1 MAGLDALS
9 VIAAAA
15 GVAVA
20 LIGRRLGAAAAGGWA
35 ALLLVGQAAMLRL
48 VEAGPVVAYQH
59 FPTLDRFAFDA
70 IAFAVLGLQL
80 VLVAAGLARC
90 RSRLAD
96 AVRGRPA
103 WQLAVIAAVTVG
115 LCVAPS
121 ADPGAYAFE
130 IAVGGGLRLLAI
142 ANAGVL
148 WFALPDS
155 LVDRVASGWRGA
167 GEGSA
172 EPRIDRVGLSLA
184 AGVTLVCALLAVTVY
199 ERHPHV
205 PDEIS
210 YLYQAR
216 AFAAGALDMPAP
228 PVRGAFEVDLM
239 SYEADRWFSPVPPGW
254 GGALSVG
261 VRLGVPWLVNPV
273 LAGIGVLLS
282 YLVGWRL
289 YDRRVGALAA
299 GLLAVSPWYLFL
311 GMSLM
316 THLTSFVCAV
326 ACVNALLAWRDR
338 GGLWRLGLAGA
349 FMGGVALVRPLE
361 AVVVGLLVGAAVL
374 RLARGRRLIPSA
386 AVLGIGAAAI
396 TSLLIPFHVALT
408 GSATRFPIN
417 AYVDAVYEPGANAL
431 GFGANR
437 GLGWTGLDPFPGH
450 GPRDVVVNAILNG
463 HATDIELFGWAIG
476 AWVLVLAGLLWRKP
490 TRIDLWV
497 IAAFALPILI
507 HVPYWFAGGPD
518 FGARYW
524 FLIILP
530 LTLLTARALT
540 GSSDRTAARGLMVAA
555 ALTIS
560 AMATFV
566 PWRAVDKYS
575 GYRGMRPWAR
585 AIAADPAMANAL
597 VLVRGARQPD
607 FASAVIYN
615 PLDLT
620 APGPAPV
627 FAWARDPAARD
638 SAIAAYPGRRVYV
651 LEGPTI
657 TGGPARLVPAAGDDR
672 DPLPAGRERE
682 PAGGS

>member
-1 MAGLDALS
+1 MAGVDALF
-9 VIAAAA
+9 VIAWAAA
-15 GVAVA
+15 LAVA
-20 LIGRRLGAAAAGGWA
+20 LVGRRLGAARAGGWA
-35 ALLLVGQAAMLRL
+35 SLLLLGQAATLRL

-59 FPTLDRFAFDA
+59 FPTADRFPFDP

-80 VLVAAGLARC
+80 ALVAVGLARY
-90 RSRLAD
+90 RSRLT
-96 AVRGRPA
+96 AVVLERPA
-103 WQLAVIAAVTVG
+103 WQLAAIAAVVLG

-121 ADPGAYAFE
+121 ADPRAYAFE

-142 ANAGVL
+142 ANAAVL
-148 WFALPDS
+148 WFALPDA
-155 LVDRVASGWRGA
+155 LVDRVASGWREA
-167 GEGSA
+167 EGRFT
-172 EPRIDRVGLSLA
+172 EPRIDRVGVSLA
-184 AGVTLVCALLAVTVY
+184 VGVTVVCALLAAMVY

-205 PDEIS
+205 PDEVS

-216 AFAAGALDMPAP
+216 TFAAGAVDMPAP
-228 PVRGAFEVDLM
+228 PVRGAFDVDLM

-254 GGALSVG
+254 GGVLSIG

-289 YDRRVGALAA
+289 YDRRVGTLAA

-316 THLTSFVCAV
+316 THLTSFVFAV
-326 ACVNALLAWRDR
+326 ACVHALLAWRDL

-349 FMGGVALVRPLE
+349 FMGAVALVRPLE
-361 AVVVGLLVGAAVL
+361 AVVVGLLVGPAVL
-374 RLARGRRLIPSA
+374 WLARGRRLIRSVA
-386 AVLGIGAAAI
+386 ALGIGAAAV
-396 TSLLIPFHVALT
+396 TSLLVPFHLALT
-408 GSATRFPIN
+408 GTVTRFPIN
-417 AYVDAVYEPGANAL
+417 AYIDTVYEPGANSL

-450 GPRDVVVNAILNG
+450 GARDVVVNAVLNG

-476 AWVLVLAGLLWRKP
+476 AWALVLVGVLWRRP
-490 TRIDLWV
+490 TRTDAWV
-497 IAAFALPILI
+497 IAAFALPVLI

-530 LTLLTARALT
+530 LALLAARALT
-540 GSSDRTAARGLMVAA
+540 GSNDRATARGLIVAG
-555 ALTIS
+555 ALTVS

-585 AIAADPAMANAL
+585 AIAADPDMTNAL
-597 VLVRGARQPD
+597 VLVRGQRQPD

-615 PLDLT
+615 PIDLT
-620 APGPAPV
+620 EPGQSPV
-627 FAWARDPAARD
+627 FAWARDDAARD
-638 SAIAAYPGRRVYV
+638 SAIAAYPGRRVF
-651 LEGPTI
+651 LLDGPSI
-657 TGGPARLVPAAGDDR
+657 TGDGVRIAP
-672 DPLPAGRERE
+672 RE
-682 PAGGS
+682 PAADRAGS